1 MSVARKERAALVDTM
16 RAAGPDAPTLC
27 EGWNTRDLAA
37 HLVVRERRL
46 DAAPGI
52 LVPKLAGYTA
62 RVQEQVTASTD
73 WPELLAQVAAGP
85 PLYSP
90 FILLDPLVNVAEMF
104 IHHEDVRRAGTHWEP
119 RVLDENTTSSLARQ
133 VSSFARMTLSKAPA
147 RVSLATPQGK
157 VLSTA
162 GKGCAGDDH
171 RRPRRTAAVR
181 RRTRTGAG
189 ELRRG
194 RRRHRRGA
202 AQPPRSLGRCPRPS
216 PITCGGSRFGRIGPT
231 PTA

>member
-1 MSVARKERAALVDTM
+1 MTVARKERAALVDTM

-90 FILLDPLVNVAEMF
+90 FILLDRFANISEMF
-104 IHHEDVRRAGTHWEP
+104 IHNEDVRRAGTSWEP
-119 RVLDENTTSSLARQ
+119 RVLDEETTKALSGQ
-133 VSSFARMTLSKAPA
+133 VGMFARMTLSKAPA
-147 RVSLATPQGK
+147 RVSLTTPEGK
-157 VLSTA
+157 VLATA
-162 GKGCAGDDH
+162 GKGAPVTVTGDPGELLLFSAGREPARVSFGGD
-171 RRPRRTAAVR
+171 TEAIAAVQ
-181 RRTRTGAG
+181 GS
-189 ELRRG
+189 RRG
-194 RRRHRRGA
+194 
-202 AQPPRSLGRCPRPS
+202 L
-216 PITCGGSRFGRIGPT
+216 
-231 PTA
+231 

>member
-1 MSVARKERAALVDTM
+1 MTVARKERAALVDTM

-85 PLYSP
+85 PFYSP
-90 FILLDPLVNVAEMF
+90 FILIDRFANVSEMF
-104 IHHEDVRRAGTHWEP
+104 IHNEDVRRAGTSWEP
-119 RVLDENTTSSLARQ
+119 RILDKETTDALSSQ
-133 VSSFARMTLSKAPA
+133 VGMFARMTLSKSPA
-147 RVSLATPQGK
+147 RVSLTTPAGK
-157 VLSTA
+157 VLATA
-162 GKGCAGDDH
+162 GKGAPVTITGDPGELLLFSAGREPARVSFDGDADAI
-171 RRPRRTAAVR
+171 AAVQSS
-181 RRTRTGAG
+181 
-189 ELRRG
+189 RRG
-194 RRRHRRGA
+194 
-202 AQPPRSLGRCPRPS
+202 L
-216 PITCGGSRFGRIGPT
+216 
-231 PTA
+231 